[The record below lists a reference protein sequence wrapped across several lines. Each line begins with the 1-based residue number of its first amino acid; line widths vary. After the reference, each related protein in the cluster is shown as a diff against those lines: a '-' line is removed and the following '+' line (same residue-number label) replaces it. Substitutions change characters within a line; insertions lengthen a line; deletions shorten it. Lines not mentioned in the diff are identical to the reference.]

1 MHIRHV
7 HLRLGRRFARTEHD
21 AWDHAHGR
29 DRDDGWG
36 RDSRQGHRYGR
47 HGGRR
52 RIFDQGDL
60 RLVLLHLMAEKP
72 RHGYE
77 VIKAIEDM
85 LGGAYSPSPGV
96 VYPNLTMLEEQGY
109 ASVVEQDGKKLY
121 TLTEAGQ
128 AYLGANRAAIDAL
141 LARIAEI
148 GASRPGEPPPAVVR
162 ATENLKLALRL
173 KLRQDTLTSEQSRV
187 IARVL
192 DEAAAAIEQA

>member
-1 MHIRHV
+1 MHFRHF
-7 HLRLGRRFARTEHD
+7 HPRFARTEHD
-21 AWDHAHGR
+21 SWDHAHARG
-29 DRDDGWG
+29 RDDGWG
-36 RDSRQGHRYGR
+36 REGRHGRHDGR

-52 RIFDQGDL
+52 RRVFDQGDL

-109 ASVVEQDGKKLY
+109 ASVFEQDGKKLY

-128 AYLGANRAAIDAL
+128 AYLAANRATVDSL

-148 GASRPGEPPPAVVR
+148 SAARASEPPPAVVR

-173 KLRQDTLTSEQSRV
+173 KLQQDTLTSEQSRI